1 MSARGSSAGFDRHI
15 TIFSPEGRLYQ
26 VEYAFKP
33 AKEGVSAIGVRAHD
47 GVVLVCQKKVPDKL
61 LDPAAVTHMHAIT
74 PYIGCVS
81 TGLAADAKAQVTRT
95 RMEAAQ
101 FKYKN
106 GYDVPVAYL
115 AKRVADVG
123 QVYTQHAFMRA
134 LGVVSL
140 FCAMDDEDGPQL
152 FKCDP
157 AGHYLGYK
165 ACAAGTKEQEANNFL
180 EKRMKTAEE
189 KAKDANK
196 DAAATT
202 ATTSSATA
210 GGMDMAKAIETA
222 IIALQT
228 VVGSDLKPTDL
239 EVGVVTRAQPRWRQ
253 LTEQEIDQQ
262 LAAISDRD

>member
-1 MSARGSSAGFDRHI
+1 M
-15 TIFSPEGRLYQ
+15 
-26 VEYAFKP
+26 EYAFKP
-33 AKEGVSAIGVRAHD
+33 AKEGVSAIGVRAAD
-47 GVVLVCQKKVPDKL
+47 GVVLVCQKKVADKL
-61 LDPAAVTHMHAIT
+61 VDPSAVTHMHAIT

-106 GYDVPVAYL
+106 GYDVPVSYL

-165 ACAAGTKEQEANNFL
+165 ACAAGAKEQEANNFL
-180 EKRMKTAEE
+180 EKRMRTAEE
-189 KAKDANK
+189 KAKE
-196 DAAATT
+196 AAAG
-202 ATTSSATA
+202 TTSAAA
-210 GGMDMAKAIETA
+210 GGMEMSKAIETA

-239 EVGVVTRAQPRWRQ
+239 EVGVVTRSEPRWRQ